1 MFGPYRHLTK
11 IAGPSAPSAGGGA
24 MTAVAATLRR
34 MSEDQQVVFLHGI
47 GVGPQSWAAQIAAL
61 PQGFVGFAPP
71 IAGLGPDDE
80 TDFTLAGA
88 AARIVDELDR
98 RQVDHAH
105 LCGLSLGAMVATQV
119 ALDHPDR
126 VASLVLSGGQVRPP
140 RALMV
145 LQSAILRVLPA
156 RVVAPDGTDKRRV
169 LAVLREVAD
178 IDFRPGLTTI
188 DAPTLVLCGSKDV
201 ANLRAAR
208 ALAAGIP
215 DARLRVVAGGG
226 HELNTQRPEDFN
238 AELMAFLRSVADGS
252 AEGSA

>member
-1 MFGPYRHLTK
+1 M
-11 IAGPSAPSAGGGA
+11 
-24 MTAVAATLRR
+24 
-34 MSEDQQVVFLHGI
+34 FLHGI
-47 GVGPQSWAAQIAAL
+47 GVGPQSWAAQLAAL
-61 PQGFVGFAPP
+61 PDGFSGFVPP
-71 IAGLGPDDE
+71 IAGLDPGGE
-80 TDFTLAGA
+80 VDFTLAGA
-88 AARIVDELDR
+88 AAGVVDELDR
-98 RQVDHAH
+98 RGVGRAH

>member
-1 MFGPYRHLTK
+1 MGQD
-11 IAGPSAPSAGGGA
+11 
-24 MTAVAATLRR
+24 
-34 MSEDQQVVFLHGI
+34 EQVVFLHGI
-47 GVGPQSWAAQIAAL
+47 GVGPQSWAAQLATL
-61 PQGFVGFAPP
+61 PDRFSGFAPP
-71 IAGLGPDDE
+71 IAGLDPGGE
-80 TDFTLAGA
+80 VDFTFAGA
-88 AARIVDELDR
+88 AADVVDELDR
-98 RQVDHAH
+98 RGVERAH

-140 RALMV
+140 RALMA

-215 DARLRVVAGGG
+215 DARLRIVAGGG

-238 AELMAFLRSVADGS
+238 AELMAFLRSVADGL